1 MDVLAAAIL
10 ERLTFLHDSMKT
22 TLAALPDEAIDWSPA
37 ADVNSVAVLLTHV
50 AGSER
55 FWFGEKVGGISA
67 QRDRS
72 AEFKVLGADRI
83 ELVALLDAALGLAAQ
98 VMERLSPSDLSR
110 PAGVAGNG
118 TPYDVAWALQHA
130 LEHVAVHTG
139 HVELMRQWWENR
151 AS

>member
-98 VMERLSPSDLSR
+98 VMERLAPSDLSR

-118 TPYDVAWALQHA
+118 APYDVAWALQHA

>member
-1 MDVLAAAIL
+1 MDALAAATL
-10 ERLTFLHDSMKT
+10 DRLTFLHNSMKAA
-22 TLAALPDEAIDWSPA
+22 LAALPDDALDWAPA

-55 FWFGEKVGGISA
+55 FWFGEKVGGFPA

-72 AEFKVLGADRI
+72 AEFRASGVDRAD
-83 ELVALLDAALGLAAQ
+83 LAALLDGAHGLAAQ
-98 VMERLSPSDLSR
+98 VLERLTPTDLAR
-110 PAGVAGNG
+110 PAGVASDG